1 MTKALLSN
9 CMRIYK
15 LLQKVGRPD
24 GMQLLVCQHHCKNLA
39 ATQNI
44 AAKKKEKGIR
54 RSSHGVANAK
64 KENAPMVEGG
74 GESGTPWAKTTT
86 FPGGMR
92 RFGDGTHANLLCLHL
107 PRCRARWIATEGE
120 LAGVLRDL
128 PSIWPADR
136 GGSRKREQQAQS
148 VPLVAEREEHATT
161 LDLTPFQG

>member
-24 GMQLLVCQHHCKNLA
+24 GMHLLVCQHHCKNLV

-44 AAKKKEKGIR
+44 AGEKKEEKGIR

-74 GESGTPWAKTTT
+74 GE
-86 FPGGMR
+86 
-92 RFGDGTHANLLCLHL
+92 
-107 PRCRARWIATEGE
+107 
-120 LAGVLRDL
+120 
-128 PSIWPADR
+128 
-136 GGSRKREQQAQS
+136 
-148 VPLVAEREEHATT
+148 
-161 LDLTPFQG
+161 